1 MSNSIPTWLAVIQ
14 AVFIFTTALEPG
26 TYIYE
31 AVDCTITYRVEADFK
46 AVFTLKTHVKPGPR
60 AAVDFLTTFTLPPVP
75 LVSDDGNKTYF
86 YSLRRAVPP
95 RTIHDLFT
103 GVKLA
108 FQGAFWI
115 TPADDSFPP
124 AGTKDGDFTVITYE
138 TPYAISINFRG
149 KPIILVR
156 NGRNAV
162 AGKYVYRSSTH
173 PRFKLAYRI
182 RRDGSVR
189 IRAKCEKRGTPRFH
203 FRLSERFGPHQ
214 TSKYYAAE
222 SRRLPGSSS
231 DDGWNK
237 VFDAVRRAC
246 PSKSRLVESDDL
258 KQVVAANETTIF
270 VKFQRSR
277 LPLARVSPASLR
289 FYDWVEKQRAKY
301 HALFADLLTVLS
313 HVLTGRR
320 NA

>member
-1 MSNSIPTWLAVIQ
+1 DGDLAFLIYGNDNSLTTYFRNKEILFMKVTQTWSPGKFVYRSSTRPKVKRVYKAACLEWRNTASAAAARRAALARNGLRHRPRDEVHLMNTFMKMN
-14 AVFIFTTALEPG
+14 FIFTTALEPG

-31 AVDCTITYRVEADFK
+31 AVDCTITYRVEADLK
-46 AVFTLKTHVKPGPR
+46 AIFTLKTHVKPGPW

-75 LVSDDGNKTYF
+75 LVSDDGNKTYS

-103 GVKLA
+103 GVRLA
-108 FQGAFWI
+108 FRGAFWI
-115 TPADDSFPP
+115 TPVDDSFPP

-189 IRAKCEKRGTPRFH
+189 IRAK
-203 FRLSERFGPHQ
+203 
-214 TSKYYAAE
+214 
-222 SRRLPGSSS
+222 
-231 DDGWNK
+231 
-237 VFDAVRRAC
+237 
-246 PSKSRLVESDDL
+246 
-258 KQVVAANETTIF
+258 
-270 VKFQRSR
+270 
-277 LPLARVSPASLR
+277 
-289 FYDWVEKQRAKY
+289 
-301 HALFADLLTVLS
+301 
-313 HVLTGRR
+313 
-320 NA
+320 